1 MLSLKI
7 KKIPR
12 ALACAI
18 AACVFVVGMVIAA
31 IFDFKISAFLT
42 NFTEEPISITVP
54 IFALVFEVI
63 GEWPSV
69 ILGAFCCAIIMRA
82 CAKVKKPL
90 GYVGVAGFAALA
102 AALMFFGAKE
112 TVEDIC
118 GDFSAQRLM
127 IAVPIA
133 IVFALALFIAVLM
146 LPEKKAERL
155 LVPAIVCAAMLLLV
169 MVGAQGLKI
178 LWGRVRMREL
188 VMLGDASLFT
198 PWYKLNPFSGYHSFP
213 SGHTANAVSL
223 ALLPLFYNKKVYK
236 RFPNAKKVTYIAVA
250 VWSVFMALTRILVGA
265 HYLSD
270 VLCGA
275 LIAFIAVVLGD
286 FFMQKIREA

>member
-1 MLSLKI
+1 MLNLKI
-7 KKIPR
+7 KKTSRTIS
-12 ALACAI
+12 CAV
-18 AACVFVVGMVIAA
+18 AACVFAVGMVLAA

-69 ILGAFCCAIIMRA
+69 ILGAFCSAVIMRA
-82 CAKVKKPL
+82 CTEVKKPL
-90 GYVGVAGFAALA
+90 GYAGVAGFAALSV
-102 AALMFFGAKE
+102 ALMFFGAKE

-118 GDFSAQRLM
+118 GDFGVQRLM

-133 IVFALALFIAVLM
+133 MVLSLALFITVLM
-146 LPEKKAERL
+146 LPEKTADRL

-169 MVGAQGLKI
+169 MVGVQGLKI

-188 VMLGDASLFT
+188 VMLGDASLFS
-198 PWYKLNPFSGYHSFP
+198 PWYKMHPFSGYHSFP

-236 RFPNAKKVTYIAVA
+236 RFPNAKKATYIAVA
-250 VWSVFMALTRILVGA
+250 VWSVFMALTRLLVGA
-265 HYLSD
+265 HYFSD
-270 VLCGA
+270 VLVGA
-275 LIAFIAVVLGD
+275 LVAFIAVMLGD